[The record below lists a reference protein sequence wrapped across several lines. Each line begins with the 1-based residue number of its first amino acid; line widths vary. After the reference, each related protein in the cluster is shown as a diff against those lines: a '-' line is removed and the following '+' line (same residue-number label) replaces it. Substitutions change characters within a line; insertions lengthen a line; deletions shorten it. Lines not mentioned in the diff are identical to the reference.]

1 MSDLKKVLGTK
12 IGDFESEKGEKVH
25 FTHCYVCY
33 PKEGVTGLA
42 VDIFR
47 CDNDDVLN
55 DCKIGDYVHAYFNE
69 NKKVVLFVPEVPSK
83 EDIQPFIEVL
93 GEAAALNI
101 EE

>member
-1 MSDLKKVLGTK
+1 M
-12 IGDFESEKGEKVH
+12 
-25 FTHCYVCY
+25 
-33 PKEGVTGLA
+33 A

-55 DCKIGDYVHAYFNE
+55 DCKVGDYVHAYFNE